1 MGDVHPD
8 TRPRTAQRA
17 LFLVL
22 VSLLALCIPLLVAG
36 PAGAGPLTG
45 GFSPTI
51 VGQGADVDGNGSVG
65 TSDDANAF
73 YGDTSIIDGKLDC
86 DAWGVVANDGGEGDG
101 AITNADDC
109 SLVGYDGT
117 PDGITIEV
125 VNGFFQVGDGPLP
138 TVFNASDP
146 NNPDI
151 GDSDFAW
158 SAIDGRV
165 DSNGNEVIDSDDC
178 HVAVVD
184 SIDVL
189 SNDSSNSNP
198 CGFANSPNT
207 AANGLLDFDNNQVIN
222 ATDSCTNGCFFG
234 LDVATGKVQEVE
246 CPGFEGDPRH
256 DVIGTS
262 GDDTLIGT
270 AGRDII
276 CARGGDDTLVG
287 AGAKD
292 LLLGA
297 RGADVARGGGGRDV
311 LRGGIGRD
319 RLLGGD
325 AGDRLFG
332 NRGNDRLNG
341 GGGRD
346 VLRGGTGRDRLLGG
360 DAGDRLFGNGG
371 NDRLNGGGGFDRG
384 FGGAGHDTFVSC
396 EVRHQ

>member
-1 MGDVHPD
+1 MGDLHPS
-8 TRPRTAQRA
+8 RPRTAKRM
-17 LFLVL
+17 LFLAL
-22 VSLLALCIPLLVAG
+22 VALLALCILLVLAG
-36 PAGAGPLTG
+36 PAGAGSLTG

-51 VGQGADVDGNGSVG
+51 VGQGADVNGNGIVN

-86 DAWGVVANDGGEGDG
+86 NAWGTTANDGSAGSGT
-101 AITNADDC
+101 ITLADDC

-125 VNGFFQVGDGPLP
+125 VDGAFQVGDGPLP
-138 TVFNASDP
+138 TVFNAADP
-146 NNPDI
+146 DNPDI
-151 GDSDFAW
+151 GESDFAW

-165 DSNGNEVIDSDDC
+165 DSNGNEAIDGQDC
-178 HVAVVD
+178 HVGVVNA
-184 SIDVL
+184 INVL
-189 SNDSSNSNP
+189 SNDAAHGDANP
-198 CGFANSPNT
+198 CGFAGISNT
-207 AANGLLDFDNNQVIN
+207 ADNGLLDFNNDQDITG
-222 ATDSCTNGCFFG
+222 ADSCANGCFFG
-234 LDVATGKVQEVE
+234 LDVASGKVQEVE

-276 CARGGDDTLVG
+276 CGRGGDDTLVG
-287 AGAKD
+287 AGGKD

-311 LRGGIGRD
+311 LRGGTGPD
-319 RLLGGD
+319 RLLGGA

-341 GGGRD
+341 GS
-346 VLRGGTGRDRLLGG
+346 
-360 DAGDRLFGNGG
+360 
-371 NDRLNGGGGFDRG
+371 GFDRG
-384 FGGAGHDTFVSC
+384 FGGPGHDTFVSC

>member
-8 TRPRTAQRA
+8 TCPRTVQRMLFIA
-17 LFLVL
+17 LVA
-22 VSLLALCIPLLVAG
+22 LLALCIQLLFAG

-65 TSDDANAF
+65 ASDDANAF

-86 DAWGVVANDGGEGDG
+86 DAWGVAANDGGEGDG
-101 AITNADDC
+101 TINGSDDC

-117 PDGITIEV
+117 PDGVTIDV
-125 VNGFFQVGDGPLP
+125 VNGLFQVANGPLP
-138 TVFNASDP
+138 TVFNESDP
-146 NNPDI
+146 DNPSVA
-151 GDSDFAW
+151 DSDFAW

-165 DSNGNEVIDSDDC
+165 DSNGNEAIDSGDC
-178 HVAVVD
+178 HVGVVD

-189 SNDSSNSNP
+189 SNDSIDSNP
-198 CGFANSPNT
+198 CGFASSPNT
-207 AANGLLDFDNNQVIN
+207 SKNGFLDFDNNQAIN
-222 ATDSCTNGCFFG
+222 ALDSCSNGCFFG
-234 LDVATGKVQEVE
+234 LDVASGKVQEVE
-246 CPGFEGDPRH
+246 CPGFAGDPRH
-256 DVIGTS
+256 DVVGTS

-276 CARGGDDTLVG
+276 CGRGGDDTLVG
-287 AGAKD
+287 AGAND
-292 LLLGA
+292 LLLGGG
-297 RGADVARGGGGRDV
+297 GADVARGGGGRDV
-311 LRGGIGRD
+311 IRGGTGGD

-332 NRGNDRLNG
+332 NR
-341 GGGRD
+341 
-346 VLRGGTGRDRLLGG
+346 
-360 DAGDRLFGNGG
+360 G

-396 EVRHQ
+396 EVRQQ

>member
-1 MGDVHPD
+1 VLYPERGGVMGDVHPD
-8 TRPRTAQRA
+8 TRPRTAQRR

-22 VSLLALCIPLLVAG
+22 VSLLALCIPLLLAG

-51 VGQGADVDGNGSVG
+51 VGGGADLDGNGVVNG
-65 TSDDANAF
+65 SDDANAF

-86 DAWGVVANDGGEGDG
+86 DAWGAVANQGDAG
-101 AITNADDC
+101 NGSITLADDC

-117 PDGITIEV
+117 PDGVTIDV
-125 VNGFFQVGDGPLP
+125 LNGFFQVGDGPLP
-138 TVFNASDP
+138 TVFNAG
-146 NNPDI
+146 NPDNADI

-158 SAIDGRV
+158 SARDGRV
-165 DSNGNEVIDSDDC
+165 DSNGNELIDGDDC
-178 HVAVVD
+178 HFGLVGETND
-184 SIDVL
+184 SGLGDPTDGTDVL
-189 SNDSSNSNP
+189 GNP
-198 CGFANSPNT
+198 GANQCGFASAPNT
-207 AANGLLDFDNNQVIN
+207 ADNGLVDLNDDADITP
-222 ATDSCTNGCFFG
+222 ADSCSNGCFFG
-234 LDVATGKVQEVE
+234 LDIATGKVQEVE

-276 CARGGDDTLVG
+276 CGRGGDDTLVG

-297 RGADVARGGGGRDV
+297 GGADVARGGGGRDV

-332 NRGNDRLNG
+332 N
-341 GGGRD
+341 
-346 VLRGGTGRDRLLGG
+346 
-360 DAGDRLFGNGG
+360 GG
-371 NDRLNGGGGFDRG
+371 NDRLNGGRGFDRG
-384 FGGAGHDTFVSC
+384 FGGPGHDAFVGC

>member
-1 MGDVHPD
+1 MGDIHPD
-8 TRPRTAQRA
+8 TRPRTARRTLLLA
-17 LFLVL
+17 
-22 VSLLALCIPLLVAG
+22 LLALCISLLLAG

-51 VGQGADVDGNGSVG
+51 VGGGADVDGSGVVNG
-65 TSDDANAF
+65 SDDANAF

-86 DAWGVVANDGGEGDG
+86 DAWGATANDGSPGNGTIG
-101 AITNADDC
+101 PTDDC

-125 VNGFFQVGDGPLP
+125 VDGLFQVGDGPLP

-146 NNPDI
+146 DNPDV

-165 DSNGNEVIDSDDC
+165 DSNGNEGIDGQDC
-178 HVAVVD
+178 HVGVVD
-184 SIDVL
+184 SINVL
-189 SNDSSNSNP
+189 SNDTPGDPNP
-198 CGFANSPNT
+198 CGFANTSNT
-207 AANGLLDFDNNQVIN
+207 ADNGLLDFNNDQDITGV
-222 ATDSCTNGCFFG
+222 DSCSDGCFFG
-234 LDVATGKVQEVE
+234 LDVASGKVQEVE

-270 AGRDII
+270 AGSDII

-287 AGAKD
+287 AGGKD

-297 RGADVARGGGGRDV
+297 RGADVAR
-311 LRGGIGRD
+311 
-319 RLLGGD
+319 
-325 AGDRLFG
+325 
-332 NRGNDRLNG
+332 G

-360 DAGDRLFGNGG
+360 DAGDRLFGERG
-371 NDRLNGGGGFDRG
+371 NDRLNGGRGFDRG

>member
-1 MGDVHPD
+1 MGDVRPN
-8 TRPRTAQRA
+8 TRPRTVQRRP
-17 LFLVL
+17 FLVL
-22 VSLLALCIPLLVAG
+22 VSLLALCIPLLLAG

-51 VGQGADVDGNGSVG
+51 VGGGADLDGNGVVNG
-65 TSDDANAF
+65 SDDANAF

-86 DAWGVVANDGGEGDG
+86 NAWGAVANQGDAG
-101 AITNADDC
+101 NGSITVADDC

-117 PDGITIEV
+117 PDGVTIDV

-138 TVFNASDP
+138 TVFNAG
-146 NNPDI
+146 NPDNADI

-158 SAIDGRV
+158 SARDGRV
-165 DSNGNEVIDSDDC
+165 DSNGNELIDGDDC
-178 HVAVVD
+178 HFGLVGETND
-184 SIDVL
+184 SGLGDPTDGTDVL
-189 SNDSSNSNP
+189 GNP
-198 CGFANSPNT
+198 GANQCGFASAPNT
-207 AANGLLDFDNNQVIN
+207 ADNGLVDLNDDADITS
-222 ATDSCTNGCFFG
+222 ADSCSNGCFFG
-234 LDVATGKVQEVE
+234 LDIATGKVQEVE

-276 CARGGDDTLVG
+276 CGRGGDDTLVG

-297 RGADVARGGGGRDV
+297 GGADVARGGGGRDV
-311 LRGGIGRD
+311 LRGGSGRD
-319 RLLGGD
+319 RL
-325 AGDRLFG
+325 R
-332 NRGNDRLNG
+332 
-341 GGGRD
+341 
-346 VLRGGTGRDRLLGG
+346 GG

-371 NDRLNGGGGFDRG
+371 NDHLNGGRGFDRG
-384 FGGAGHDTFVSC
+384 FGGPGHDTFVSC

>member
-8 TRPRTAQRA
+8 SRPRTAGRTLLLA
-17 LFLVL
+17 
-22 VSLLALCIPLLVAG
+22 LLALCISLLLAG

-51 VGQGADVDGNGSVG
+51 VAGGADVDGNGIVNAG
-65 TSDDANAF
+65 DDANAF

-86 DAWGVVANDGGEGDG
+86 DAWGVAANDGSEGDG
-101 AITNADDC
+101 TIDDSDDC

-117 PDGITIEV
+117 PDGVTIDV
-125 VNGFFQVGDGPLP
+125 VNGSFDVGNGPLP

-146 NNPDI
+146 DNPSVF
-151 GDSDFAW
+151 DSDFAW
-158 SAIDGRV
+158 SARDGRV
-165 DSNGNEVIDSDDC
+165 DSNGNELIDSNDC
-178 HVAVVD
+178 HVGVVD

-189 SNDSSNSNP
+189 SNDAGDSNP
-198 CGFANSPNT
+198 CGFASSPNT
-207 AANGLLDFDNNQVIN
+207 ADNGLLDFNNDQDITGV
-222 ATDSCTNGCFFG
+222 DSCSDGCFFG
-234 LDVATGKVQEVE
+234 LDVDMGKVQEVE

-270 AGRDII
+270 AGSDII
-276 CARGGDDTLVG
+276 CARSGDDTLVG
-287 AGAKD
+287 AGGKD

-297 RGADVARGGGGRDV
+297 GGADVAR
-311 LRGGIGRD
+311 
-319 RLLGGD
+319 
-325 AGDRLFG
+325 
-332 NRGNDRLNG
+332 G

-360 DAGDRLFGNGG
+360 DAGDRLFGERG
-371 NDRLNGGGGFDRG
+371 NDHLNGGGGFDRG

>member
-1 MGDVHPD
+1 MGNVCPN
-8 TRPRTAQRA
+8 TRPRTAQRR

-22 VSLLALCIPLLVAG
+22 VSLLALCIPLLLAG

-51 VGQGADVDGNGSVG
+51 VGGGADLDGNGVVNG
-65 TSDDANAF
+65 SDDANAF

-86 DAWGVVANDGGEGDG
+86 DAWGAVANQGDAG
-101 AITNADDC
+101 NGSITLVDDC

-117 PDGITIEV
+117 PDGVTIDV

-138 TVFNASDP
+138 TVFNAG
-146 NNPDI
+146 NPDNADI

-158 SAIDGRV
+158 SARDGRV
-165 DSNGNEVIDSDDC
+165 DSNGDEVIDGDDC
-178 HVAVVD
+178 HFGLVGETND
-184 SIDVL
+184 SGLGDPTDGTDVL
-189 SNDSSNSNP
+189 GNP
-198 CGFANSPNT
+198 GANQCGFAPAPNT
-207 AANGLLDFDNNQVIN
+207 ADNGLVDLNDDADITS
-222 ATDSCTNGCFFG
+222 ADSCSNGCFFG
-234 LDVATGKVQEVE
+234 LDIATGKVQEVE

-276 CARGGDDTLVG
+276 CGRGGDDRLVG
-287 AGAKD
+287 AGARD

-297 RGADVARGGGGRDV
+297 GGADVARGGDGRDV
-311 LRGGIGRD
+311 LRGGS
-319 RLLGGD
+319 
-325 AGDRLFG
+325 
-332 NRGNDRLNG
+332 
-341 GGGRD
+341 
-346 VLRGGTGRDRLLGG
+346 GRDRLLGG

-371 NDRLNGGGGFDRG
+371 NDHLNGGRGFDRG
-384 FGGAGHDTFVSC
+384 FGGPGHDTFVSC

>member
-1 MGDVHPD
+1 MGDVRPN
-8 TRPRTAQRA
+8 TRPRTAQRK

-22 VSLLALCIPLLVAG
+22 VSLLALCIPLLLAG

-51 VGQGADVDGNGSVG
+51 VGQSADVDGNGIVNG
-65 TSDDANAF
+65 GDDANAF

-86 DAWGVVANDGGEGDG
+86 DAWGVAANDGGEGDG
-101 AITNADDC
+101 TINGSDDC

-117 PDGITIEV
+117 PDGVTIDV
-125 VNGFFQVGDGPLP
+125 DNGLFQVGNGPLP

-146 NNPDI
+146 DNPSVA
-151 GDSDFAW
+151 DSDFAW

-165 DSNGNEVIDSDDC
+165 DSNGNEGIDSDDC
-178 HVAVVD
+178 HVGVVD
-184 SIDVL
+184 SDRRTL
-189 SNDSSNSNP
+189 DRRGRTRTPAGSRAARTRP
-198 CGFANSPNT
+198 RT
-207 AANGLLDFDNNQVIN
+207 ACWTSTTTRRSTP
-222 ATDSCTNGCFFG
+222 TDSCADGCFFG
-234 LDVATGKVQEVE
+234 LDVASGKVQEVE

-256 DVIGTS
+256 DVIGTP

-276 CARGGDDTLVG
+276 CGRGGDDTLVG

-297 RGADVARGGGGRDV
+297 GGADVARGGGGRDV
-311 LRGGIGRD
+311 LRGGS
-319 RLLGGD
+319 
-325 AGDRLFG
+325 
-332 NRGNDRLNG
+332 
-341 GGGRD
+341 
-346 VLRGGTGRDRLLGG
+346 GRDRLLGG

-371 NDRLNGGGGFDRG
+371 NDHLNGGRGFDRG
-384 FGGAGHDTFVSC
+384 FGGPGHDTFVSC

>member
-1 MGDVHPD
+1 MGDVRPN
-8 TRPRTAQRA
+8 TRPRTVQRR

-22 VSLLALCIPLLVAG
+22 VSLLALCIPLLLAG

-51 VGQGADVDGNGSVG
+51 VGGGADLDGNGVVNG
-65 TSDDANAF
+65 SDDANAF

-86 DAWGVVANDGGEGDG
+86 DAWGAVANQGDAG
-101 AITNADDC
+101 NGSITVADDC

-117 PDGITIEV
+117 PDGVTIDV

-138 TVFNASDP
+138 TVFNAG
-146 NNPDI
+146 NPDNADI

-158 SAIDGRV
+158 SARDGRV
-165 DSNGNEVIDSDDC
+165 DSNGNELIDGDDC
-178 HVAVVD
+178 HFGLVGETND
-184 SIDVL
+184 SGLGDPTDGTDVL
-189 SNDSSNSNP
+189 GNP
-198 CGFANSPNT
+198 GANQCGFASAPNT
-207 AANGLLDFDNNQVIN
+207 ADNGLVDLNDDADITS
-222 ATDSCTNGCFFG
+222 ADSCSNGCFFG
-234 LDVATGKVQEVE
+234 LDIATGKVQEVE

-276 CARGGDDTLVG
+276 CGRGGDDRLVG
-287 AGAKD
+287 AGARD

-297 RGADVARGGGGRDV
+297 GGADVARGGDGRDV
-311 LRGGIGRD
+311 LRGGS
-319 RLLGGD
+319 
-325 AGDRLFG
+325 
-332 NRGNDRLNG
+332 
-341 GGGRD
+341 
-346 VLRGGTGRDRLLGG
+346 GRDRLLGG

-371 NDRLNGGGGFDRG
+371 NDHLNGGRGFDRG
-384 FGGAGHDTFVSC
+384 FGGPGHDTFVSC